1 MIFNDLKNLTPIYS
15 SKYGRGLIVSVTWR
29 RSDQLFMCYFY
40 SLKEHTFMTSFEF
53 AHNESLS
60 FEPFKIKEE
69 DLKKNV
75 IKKEKPAYD

>member
-1 MIFNDLKNLTPIYS
+1 
-15 SKYGRGLIVSVTWR
+15 
-29 RSDQLFMCYFY
+29 
-40 SLKEHTFMTSFEF
+40 MTSFEF